1 MEKKNNPFKVPE
13 NYFEDFENRIA
24 PLVGKTKK
32 INFFTENK
40 EVLRYAAMFVLL
52 FTIGGIIYLTLP
64 GNKNV
69 TQTNIASNSLI
80 DTIRQN
86 LIPNVDAE
94 KEVSVIDT
102 DIKTK
107 TQENKTQE
115 RKLDELKLND
125 EEIKYLE
132 YYLQGDIH
140 DYLTYNEIDL

>member
-1 MEKKNNPFKVPE
+1 MEKNNNPFKVPE

-24 PLVGKTKK
+24 PFVSKTKK
-32 INFFTENK
+32 RYFFTENK
-40 EVLRYAAMFVLL
+40 EVLRYAAIFVLL

-64 GNKNV
+64 GSKNV
-69 TQTNIASNSLI
+69 PQTNIASNSLI
-80 DTIRQN
+80 DTIKQN

-94 KEVSVIDT
+94 KEVSLLDT
-102 DIKTK
+102 EINTK
-107 TQENKTQE
+107 TQQNKTQE